1 MGAPGGQVNYNL
13 LTVNAFMAVTGIYQ
27 LGRKLRLDYGDR
39 LGLSPEVPAPKASK

>member
-1 MGAPGGQVNYNL
+1 MGALGGQVNYNL

-39 LGLSPEVPAPKASK
+39 LGLSPEAPAPKASK

>member
-1 MGAPGGQVNYNL
+1 MNYNL